1 MYFFLTNLLF
11 ISTSKWSYLW
21 IYLFMVSMSQMYVHS
36 FVRDI
41 YKLFKH
47 IYEGW
52 LLIYY
57 LILICIFFLLGTG
70 TVIKTHNC
78 YSYFKWGTGM
88 LTRFEK
94 NLLFIAGYI
103 AQIKSLDI
111 RLIINWFDWLGNI
124 TNNFQ
129 SKFISLDTICKLL
142 ELKRK

>member
-94 NLLFIAGYI
+94 KSVIYRRIYSSNKIIGYSINHKLIWLSELEIQRTIPNPNYLL
-103 AQIKSLDI
+103 
-111 RLIINWFDWLGNI
+111 W
-124 TNNFQ
+124 T
-129 SKFISLDTICKLL
+129 KLAVHW
-142 ELKRK
+142 KW